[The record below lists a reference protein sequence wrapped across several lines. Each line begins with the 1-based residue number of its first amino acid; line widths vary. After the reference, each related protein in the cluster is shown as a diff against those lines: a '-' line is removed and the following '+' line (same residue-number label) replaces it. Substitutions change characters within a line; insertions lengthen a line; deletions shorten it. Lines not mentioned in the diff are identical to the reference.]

1 MKRYDSYKDSGVEWI
16 GEVPSHWDLVPL
28 KRLLVAPM
36 LYGANEPAES
46 DDPMNPR
53 YIRITDINENG
64 KLRPETFKSLEF
76 SKAKDYLLKRGD
88 ILFARSGSVGKTYMF
103 DEDIEACFAGY
114 LIKATCNKHKL
125 LPKYLYFY
133 TLSGAYGSWI
143 HSAFSQSTIQNISAS
158 KYESLILTIPSI
170 VEQLS
175 IATYLD
181 TKCAEIDHII
191 SAQQKRIALLQELK
205 QSVIT
210 RAVTKG
216 LNPNVEMKE
225 SGVEW
230 IGKVPKHWNIMR
242 LNELGKYR
250 KGPFGSSLKVTMFV
264 HKGQDTIKVYQQQNA
279 IKKDWR
285 LGEDYIL
292 GSYCRDSLKN
302 FLVKP
307 RDIIVSCAGT
317 IGECYIMPD
326 DIEDGIINQALMKMT
341 MDERYVNLE
350 YFLLLFDIL
359 LKIESMRSSNGSAM
373 KNIPPFEIMK
383 KMLIPLPSIEEQIKN
398 LQVIKNKMDGIDLSI
413 TKAQRQIALLEEY
426 KQSLITEVV
435 TGKRKVC

>member
-230 IGKVPKHWNIMR
+230 IGQVPGHW
-242 LNELGKYR
+242 EG
-250 KGPFGSSLKVTMFV
+250 
-264 HKGQDTIKVYQQQNA
+264 
-279 IKKDWR
+279 
-285 LGEDYIL
+285 
-292 GSYCRDSLKN
+292 CRIKN
-302 FLVKP
+302 FV
-307 RDIIVSCAGT
+307 T
-317 IGECYIMPD
+317 ICTTSSSSPNKIG
-326 DIEDGIINQALMKMT
+326 
-341 MDERYVNLE
+341 LE
-350 YFLLLFDIL
+350 N
-359 LKIESMRSSNGSAM
+359 IESKTGKFIKTDTEYDGNGVQFKKNSIVYGKLRPYLQKVWLAEFEGNAVGDFFVFSAKSNSVPSFIKYLMLSDGFTKEADGSTFGAKMPRVSSEFILTMHYCLPPLSEQSA
-373 KNIPPFEIMK
+373 IATY
-383 KMLIPLPSIEEQIKN
+383 LDQCCAS
-398 LQVIKNKMDGIDLSI
+398 IDLSI